1 MTKEDIEKL
10 SADVVENDNGW
21 YTIDIYYDGKPI
33 KRVHQ

>member
-10 SADVVENDNGW
+10 SAHVVENDSGW
-21 YTIDIYYDGKPI
+21 YTIDIYYEGKPI

>member
-1 MTKEDIEKL
+1 MEQEDIEKL
-10 SADVVENDNGW
+10 SAHVVENYNGW